1 MCLKIGENVSRRSI
15 EDYLKAIYDLSQSE
29 QPVSTTDISR
39 RLKVA
44 PASVTEMLKK
54 IAEKGYI
61 THSPYHG
68 TRLTNNG
75 KRTAEKIVRKHRLLE
90 RFLHDVLNVEKTQV
104 HDQACGMEHSLSDEA
119 AESLCRFL
127 RHPDR
132 CPDNGKIIPPCDL
145 QVGSCA
151 ECLKLHSKSLEEPG
165 KNDQNRIAIS
175 NLEKGQRG
183 KISLIRGGYT
193 LLTRLL
199 DMGLK
204 PGTEICAVR
213 VTTPSGPVEVS
224 VGSSKIVVGKGIASK
239 VFVDLEEIS

>member
-1 MCLKIGENVSRRSI
+1 MSRRSV
-15 EDYLKAIYDLSQSE
+15 EDYLKAIYDLSQTE

-54 IAEKGYI
+54 LAEKGYI

-90 RFLHDVLNVEKTQV
+90 RFLYDVLKVEKTQV

-145 QVGSCA
+145 QIGSCT
-151 ECLKLHSKSLEEPG
+151 ECLELHSKGLEETR
-165 KNDQNRIAIS
+165 KNDQNRVAIS
-175 NLEKGQRG
+175 NLEQGQRG
-183 KISLIRGGYT
+183 KISLIRGGYS
-193 LLTRLL
+193 LLQRLL
-199 DMGLK
+199 GMGLK
-204 PGTEICAVR
+204 PGTKICAVR
-213 VTTPSGPVEVS
+213 VTPPSGPVEVS
-224 VGSSKIVVGKGIASK
+224 VGSSKVVLGKGIASK
-239 VFVDLEEIS
+239 VFVDLEENS